1 MNWLHI
7 VRVRC
12 EPLAQASLFTKARHP
27 VSVISDAI
35 LARPSAN
42 VGRGSE
48 WHIGRAEIIE
58 DDGVSFQM
66 GRVQASKSPQY
77 DEKDHSFFEADTE
90 RAPFTWGVFDQ
101 KNQSCGILKRTGVS
115 LSARE
120 VSSKLE
126 DLLNSTN
133 FPEEAGFRIVVDPI
147 VDPEGFI
154 EQLQS
159 AHEVVKFSFTAEFEN
174 PFDVQALIQ
183 RPAEKFNEAVGGER
197 TKVEVEGENL
207 NKEVLEDLSRAVA
220 ATGDDAAASIR
231 ITERAPS
238 KRIYL
243 KGTPL
248 QAPVETESA
257 LNPLQVMLQATR
269 NAYNRL
275 RSTTS

>member
-7 VRVRC
+7 VRIRC
-12 EPLAQASLFTKARHP
+12 EPLAQPNLFTKPKQP
-27 VSVISDAI
+27 VSVISEAI
-35 LARPSAN
+35 LARPSSN

-48 WHIGRAEIIE
+48 WHIGRAEIIK
-58 DDGVSFQM
+58 DDGISFQM
-66 GRVQASKSPQY
+66 GRVQAAKSPQF

-126 DLLNSTN
+126 ILLNSTN
-133 FPEEAGFRIVVDPI
+133 IPEEAGFRIVVDPI

-183 RPAEKFNEAVGGER
+183 RPAEKFNEAVGGTR
-197 TKVEVEGENL
+197 TKVEVEGESL
-207 NKEVLEDLSRAVA
+207 DKEILEDLSRAVA
-220 ATGDDAAASIR
+220 ATGDDAAASVR
-231 ITERAPS
+231 TTERAPS

-248 QAPVETESA
+248 QEAVEMESA
-257 LNPLQVMLQATR
+257 SNPLQAMLKATR
-269 NAYNRL
+269 DAYNRL
-275 RSTTS
+275 RNVAS